1 MLSSLKCACLIAAL
15 MIVPIAAMGRSD
27 TSHAAER
34 TQTNRDIWVQP
45 GEKAG
50 DLACL
55 NCSVHVR
62 GEVSGDVAAIHGN
75 VIVEPQAEIS
85 GDIAS
90 FFGDVQVEN
99 DAHVAGD
106 VAAMGGTIRRD
117 PRGAIG
123 GNQATF
129 PRILF
134 LLIMLAP
141 LVVLGLIVALIVWL
155 VQRRRQPMPRTA

>member
-1 MLSSLKCACLIAAL
+1 MPSSLRSAFVIAAV
-15 MIVPIAAMGRSD
+15 MIVPFAAMGRSNS
-27 TSHAAER
+27 SHGAER

-45 GEKAG
+45 GEKTG
-50 DLACL
+50 DLACF
-55 NCSVHVR
+55 NCSIHVR
-62 GEVSGDVAAIHGN
+62 GEVAGDVAAMHGN
-75 VIVEPQAEIS
+75 VVVEPQGQIS

-106 VAAMGGTIRRD
+106 VAAMGGKIRRD

-123 GNQATF
+123 GDQAAF

-155 VQRRRQPMPRTA
+155 VQRRRQPLPRAA